1 MQGDHWSP
9 ILRRNN
15 LKQIRGDKMKLG
27 LALAGGGAKGAAH
40 IGILKALE
48 ENGITVDII
57 GGTSSRQY
65 CGSTICYGL

>member
-1 MQGDHWSP
+1 
-9 ILRRNN
+9 
-15 LKQIRGDKMKLG
+15 MKLG

-65 CGSTICYGL
+65 CGSTICYGI